1 MRIAIRGEK
10 TQSGYSL
17 DSSSSL
23 GNMLDKVIFD
33 NHQNRLFVGSGLD
46 IRLRWEFFFFWA
58 GAVTRERLLHHTVRD
73 SHA

>member
-33 NHQNRLFVGSGLD
+33 NHQNRLFLGSALD
-46 IRLRWEFFFFWA
+46 IRLRWEFFFF
-58 GAVTRERLLHHTVRD
+58 GRGQ
-73 SHA
+73 